1 MWSECVLGRS
11 CGLNE
16 KTHTHTEQQRVEQA
30 AMGTDMEGVPVIA
43 MLRAWEGATDR
54 LLKRSHC
61 CRSGCLSRSPKAEEG
76 WAGSMFQAEGTAG
89 VQCALEH
96 RGGEARSGAGERNQ
110 RPP

>member
-1 MWSECVLGRS
+1 MWSECVLGQS
-11 CGLNE
+11 CRLNE

-61 CRSGCLSRSPKAEEG
+61 CRSGCLSRSLKTEEG
-76 WAGSMFQAEGTAG
+76 
-89 VQCALEH
+89 
-96 RGGEARSGAGERNQ
+96 
-110 RPP
+110 